1 MVWIFRILPS
11 IQTLSDLIR
20 ASQEIKVECISTLG
34 EVFQRL
40 GQLVVQK
47 KDSIDFQLRIIIF
60 FKDCLNKIEQFS
72 EIILNCDVIGMIG
85 NIMLHSG

>member
-1 MVWIFRILPS
+1 M
-11 IQTLSDLIR
+11 LSDLIR
-20 ASQEIKVECISTLG
+20 SSKEINVECIPTLG

-40 GQLVVQK
+40 GQMVIQK

-60 FKDCLNKIEQFS
+60 FKDCLNKLAQFS

-85 NIMLHSG
+85 NIMLHSGLVHNQPVRL